1 MMLSGDMP
9 QLRYALVALAPFV
22 LSPIACGSHGAATT
36 ATTSHDG
43 GPTAVGGTGGATGTE
58 ATGTGA
64 TGTGAT
70 GTGATGAGGG
80 TTDAAPPPSCP
91 AAPAGISAQG
101 LIAYAEENTARVL
114 AGSPCASVVPA
125 LDLSAEKHC
134 AYYSA
139 NLMNAS
145 CIASPHVE
153 VSTCTDYY
161 AANFDQRETMA
172 GYTGSPTS
180 EDMYFFDDP
189 KQAIAGWIDTIYHR
203 YPILDPWER
212 DFGYGGAMGC
222 DTMDFG
228 SGAAAPSTTIAVYP
242 YDGQTGVSTQFAGA
256 EIPAPPPPPGGWPA
270 GYPISIFYQGTL
282 TTTTV
287 TQDGAS
293 TPLPIQTVPMLSFQ
307 PNATYFYT
315 NTPLMPNTKYNVH
328 VEGNNGAAFTKDW
341 SFTTGA
347 S

>member
-1 MMLSGDMP
+1 MLAF
-9 QLRYALVALAPFV
+9 RYALLAVALVPFG
-22 LSPIACGSHGAATT
+22 LAAIACSSHGAGGTAGGGTT
-36 ATTSHDG
+36 APAG
-43 GPTAVGGTGGATGTE
+43 GTGTGGATSTG
-58 ATGTGA
+58 AMTGTGA
-64 TGTGAT
+64 VTGTG
-70 GTGATGAGGG
+70 GA

-91 AAPAGISAQG
+91 PAPAGISAAG
-101 LIAYAEENTARVL
+101 LVAYAEENTVRVA
-114 AGSPCASVVPA
+114 AGSPCAAVVPA

-134 AYYSA
+134 AYYAA
-139 NLMNAS
+139 NLMQAT

-153 VSTCTDYY
+153 VASCTDYY

-189 KQAIAGWIDTIYHR
+189 KLAIAGWIDTIYHR

-228 SGAAAPSTTIAVYP
+228 SGAATPSTTIAVYP
-242 YDGQTGVSTQFAGA
+242 YDGQTGVGTQFAGA
-256 EIPAPPPPPGGWPA
+256 EIPAPPPPPNGWPA

-287 TQDGAS
+287 TQDGTT

-315 NTPLMPNTKYNVH
+315 DQPLSPNTKYNVH
-328 VEGNNGAAFTKDW
+328 AEGNNGAPFTKDW

>member
-1 MMLSGDMP
+1 MP
-9 QLRYALVALAPFV
+9 GLRYFALALTLPPFA
-22 LSPIACGSHGAATT
+22 LFPIACGSHAAGGTP
-36 ATTSHDG
+36 DG
-43 GPTAVGGTGGATGTE
+43 GATSSNGGTGGGAPDAGAGT
-58 ATGTGA
+58 
-64 TGTGAT
+64 
-70 GTGATGAGGG
+70 TGAGGA
-80 TTDAAPPPSCP
+80 TTDAAPPSSCP
-91 AAPAGISAQG
+91 AAPAGISPAG
-101 LIAYAEENTARVL
+101 LVAYAEVNVARVA
-114 AGSPCASVVPA
+114 AGSPCAAVVPA

-139 NLMNAS
+139 NLMEAA

-172 GYTGSPTS
+172 GYTGSPSS
-180 EDMYFFDDP
+180 ENMYFFDDP
-189 KQAIAGWIDTIYHR
+189 KLAIAGWIDTIYHR

-228 SGAAAPSTTIAVYP
+228 SGAATPSTTIAVYP
-242 YDGQTGVSTQFAGA
+242 YDGQTGVGTQFAGA

-293 TPLPIQTVPMLSFQ
+293 TPLSIQTVPMLSFQ

-315 NTPLMPNTKYNVH
+315 DQPLSPNTKYNVH
-328 VEGNNGAAFTKDW
+328 VAGNNGAAFTKDW
-341 SFTTGA
+341 SFTTGP